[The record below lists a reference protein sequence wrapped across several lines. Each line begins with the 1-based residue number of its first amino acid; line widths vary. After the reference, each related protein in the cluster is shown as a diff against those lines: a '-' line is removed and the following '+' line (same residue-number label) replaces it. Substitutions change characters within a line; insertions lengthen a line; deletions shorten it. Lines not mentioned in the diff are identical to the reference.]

1 MSCTPTRSDF
11 RGPVARSGELPRRFA
26 APASRKDC
34 RQSLTEGVRPGVGS
48 LIGPLEPRNAE
59 AGPARPASASCGE
72 PQFATLHF
80 RNVRAGRRPARS
92 DVSEESRSNARGS
105 CRIGAGLVS
114 RVAPA
119 VSGPAGFP
127 SLAFAVLESFTSER
141 AAARPALTSPKRA
154 AVMRVAPAA
163 EEPVSFPKWPPP
175 HRGPLGLPHS
185 ASGRGASSI
194 TLYAVDRVTS
204 LKIVQVSL
212 GVVIPA
218 FETLL
223 AQSRSG

>member
-119 VSGPAGFP
+119 ASGPARSP
-127 SLAFAVLESFTSER
+127 PLCV
-141 AAARPALTSPKRA
+141 RPC
-154 AVMRVAPAA
+154 
-163 EEPVSFPKWPPP
+163 
-175 HRGPLGLPHS
+175 
-185 ASGRGASSI
+185 ASSI
-194 TLYAVDRVTS
+194 TLYAVDGATS
-204 LKIVQVSL
+204 LKILQPPL
-212 GVVIPA
+212 GSVIPA
-218 FETLL
+218 FDTLL
-223 AQSRSG
+223 AQRSPS